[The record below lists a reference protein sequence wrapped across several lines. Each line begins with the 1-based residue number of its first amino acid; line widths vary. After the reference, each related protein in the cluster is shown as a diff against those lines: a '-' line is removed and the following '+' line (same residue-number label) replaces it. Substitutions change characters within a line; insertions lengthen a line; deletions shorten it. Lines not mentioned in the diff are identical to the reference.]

1 MYIDQ
6 EGLIKEI
13 QIWLYTMKP
22 AHNSLYQHI
31 RGKVLFMPI
40 DDFKKREKSFGKN
53 PTASFREKCK
63 VKTLSYIT
71 CNTGRILAVGKWT
84 LLLWW

>member
-6 EGLIKEI
+6 EGFIKEI

-22 AHNSLYQHI
+22 CNSLCQHI

-40 DDFKKREKSFGKN
+40 DDFKRRGKSFGKN

-84 LLLWW
+84 LLLCW